1 MPGVSLFTWNGLV
14 PERLSSRGLALLGSR
29 WRGWGDGVHERV
41 WARAEGLPL
50 PRGWESPLWMGL
62 RVWVCLSFPVSVPWP
77 HRWPRVSGAAWRR
90 LAERPQPA
98 EQGDDL
104 RSPSGGQGRA
114 GAGPRTDSFRPV
126 RLSKMPQTSG
136 GVRGGD
142 GQAVFMGGC
151 PLGGLVLLGR
161 GSGRNE
167 AGMRA
172 SPAPRSSAEIPGAPC
187 PVRGVCRRSSK
198 CQQRRSDPQGREHR
212 HQATQPVPKK
222 LLHQHRTGA

>member
-1 MPGVSLFTWNGLV
+1 MGGWGARAGLGTGRGPPTSARVGESSLDGTSGVGLPFFPRLRSLAAPLASGEW
-14 PERLSSRGLALLGSR
+14 RGLETPRRTPPASR
-29 WRGWGDGVHERV
+29 
-41 WARAEGLPL
+41 AR
-50 PRGWESPLWMGL
+50 R
-62 RVWVCLSFPVSVPWP
+62 
-77 HRWPRVSGAAWRR
+77 
-90 LAERPQPA
+90 
-98 EQGDDL
+98 
-104 RSPSGGQGRA
+104 RSPEPFGGQGRA

-172 SPAPRSSAEIPGAPC
+172 SPAPRSSAKIPGAPC